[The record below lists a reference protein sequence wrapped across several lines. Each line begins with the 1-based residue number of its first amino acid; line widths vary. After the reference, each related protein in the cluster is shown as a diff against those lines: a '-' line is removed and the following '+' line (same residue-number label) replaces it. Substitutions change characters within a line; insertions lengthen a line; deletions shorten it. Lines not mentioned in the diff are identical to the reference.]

1 MNPNPNPGQCP
12 DRATLHSEIAALV
25 EREAQGSSF
34 ASSKNADPLAQ
45 LLASAGDYFGN
56 LYYLSPERVHKLHRI
71 FGEYLTAHPR
81 ESAEVSALLSALVV
95 NAYAQAENLEL
106 SSILVSVSGELP
118 ALAKRH
124 GLVV

>member
-1 MNPNPNPGQCP
+1 MNPNTHPGQCP
-12 DRATLHSEIAALV
+12 GRATLHREIAALV

-34 ASSKNADPLAQ
+34 ASSKNTDPLAQ
-45 LLASAGDYFGN
+45 LLAATGDYFGN

-71 FGEYLTAHPR
+71 FGEYLAAHPR
-81 ESAEVSALLSALVV
+81 ESAEVSALLSALTV
-95 NAYAQAENLEL
+95 NAYAQAENTEL
-106 SSILVSVSGELP
+106 SRILVSMSGDLP